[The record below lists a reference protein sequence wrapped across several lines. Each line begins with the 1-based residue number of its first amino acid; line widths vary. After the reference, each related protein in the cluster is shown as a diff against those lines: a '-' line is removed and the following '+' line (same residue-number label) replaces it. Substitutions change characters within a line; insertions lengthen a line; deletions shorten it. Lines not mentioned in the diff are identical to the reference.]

1 MKHRMSPVLRG
12 CRSRDPTTLWTAGVG
27 STDVAE
33 DPAAGEVVTIVV
45 AVTVGEAAAREL
57 ETPLRRNT
65 QSTVAPHGASAGP
78 AAAVTGH
85 ATSGGVARD
94 RSQSMPKTRRT
105 KTLVKKICICR
116 ETGVPAEAA
125 TVEDF
130 AVVEE
135 VLTEVVSAAATA
147 AAAEGAEEVVS
158 EVDMGVTGVH
168 PAGGAD
174 ALEQTSHP
182 RENTKLR

>member
-1 MKHRMSPVLRG
+1 MG
-12 CRSRDPTTLWTAGVG
+12 A
-27 STDVAE
+27 STDELE
-33 DPAAGEVVTIVV
+33 DHAVVGVVTTVV
-45 AVTVGEAAAREL
+45 AVTVGEAAARVL

-65 QSTVAPHGASAGP
+65 QSTVAPHAASAGP
-78 AAAVTGH
+78 ATVVTGP
-85 ATSGGVARD
+85 ATSGGAARD

-135 VLTEVVSAAATA
+135 VLTEVVSAAVT
-147 AAAEGAEEVVS
+147 AAAEGVEEVVS
-158 EVDMGVTGVH
+158 EVDVGVTGVH

-174 ALEQTSHP
+174 ALEQTFHLQ
-182 RENTKLR
+182 ENTKLR